1 MFSFRRE
8 EVFLMC
14 PETVIVFRKVDV
26 NYLMTSLLIL
36 HVLQVDFQGLDRN
49 LDFPD
54 GKSQR
59 GDEQQDGEA
68 EHVHRQGMQPDV
80 DQKHGNDTEEQAGD
94 AQYLHVACQ
103 VEPFPQVGYLCGGHL
118 GMLFHVLFLQG
129 TYQLGIR
136 KETVGIGQQN
146 QRDG

>member
-8 EVFLMC
+8 EVFFNVSGNSHRF
-14 PETVIVFRKVDV
+14 PESRCQL
-26 NYLMTSLLIL
+26 LMTSLLVL

-94 AQYLHVACQ
+94 AQYLQVACQ
-103 VEPFPQVGYLCGGHL
+103 VEPIPQGGYLCGGHL

-136 KETVGIGQQN
+136 KGTVGIRQQN
-146 QRDG
+146 Q